1 MPDDG
6 LAPSLLLA
14 MPQLDDPNF
23 NRAVVLL
30 CRHNDEGAL
39 GFIVNRPVHVSAKEL
54 LALDPPLATE
64 TPLTVWEGGPVSQE
78 RGWLLCREA
87 PSDSGNLEVC
97 RGLFMSSSPTVLR
110 QILDGDPR
118 NCEPDRSRLF
128 LGYSGWGPAQLDN
141 ELAASAWLNAPLD
154 LDMVF
159 TTPAEELWER
169 AIRSLGVEPTAIAA
183 APGIH

>member
-1 MPDDG
+1 MPDEG

-39 GFIVNRPVHVSAKEL
+39 GFIVNRPVHVTAKEL
-54 LALDPPLATE
+54 LALEPPLETD
-64 TPLTVWEGGPVSQE
+64 TPLSVWEGGPVSQE
-78 RGWLLCREA
+78 RGWLLCRQA
-87 PSDSGNLEVC
+87 PSDASNLEVC
-97 RGLFMSSSPTVLR
+97 DGLFMSNSPALLR
-110 QILDGDPR
+110 RILDGDPR

-141 ELAASAWLNAPLD
+141 ELATSSWLNAPLD

-159 TTPAEELWER
+159 TTPPEDLWER
-169 AIRSLGVEPTAIAA
+169 AIRSLGVEPSAIAA
-183 APGIH
+183 APGVH

>member
-1 MPDDG
+1 MPDEG

-30 CRHNDEGAL
+30 CRHNEEGAL
-39 GFIVNRPVHVSAKEL
+39 GFIVNRPVHITAKEL
-54 LALDPPLATE
+54 LALDPPLETD
-64 TPLTVWEGGPVSQE
+64 TPLSVWEGGPVSQE
-78 RGWLLCREA
+78 RGWLLCRQLA
-87 PSDSGNLEVC
+87 AGTGNLEVC
-97 RGLFMSSSPTVLR
+97 DGLVMSNSPTVLR
-110 QILDGDPR
+110 RILEGDPR

-128 LGYSGWGPAQLDN
+128 LGYSGWGPGQLDN
-141 ELAASAWLNAPLD
+141 ELATSSWLNAPLD

-159 TTPAEELWER
+159 ATPAEELWER
-169 AIRSLGVEPTAIAA
+169 AIRSLGVEPSAIAA